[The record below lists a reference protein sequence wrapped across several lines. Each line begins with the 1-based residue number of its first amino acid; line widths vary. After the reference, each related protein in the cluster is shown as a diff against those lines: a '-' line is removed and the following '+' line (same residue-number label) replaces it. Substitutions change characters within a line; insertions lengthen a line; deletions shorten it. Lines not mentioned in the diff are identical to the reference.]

1 MITMDLTG
9 ALLYVRQLFTDNT
22 QVSKYLYQQG
32 QWGEFGE
39 RLRDPAA
46 PG

>member
-9 ALLYVRQLFTDNT
+9 ALLYVRQLLTDST

-39 RLRDPAA
+39 RLSDPAA